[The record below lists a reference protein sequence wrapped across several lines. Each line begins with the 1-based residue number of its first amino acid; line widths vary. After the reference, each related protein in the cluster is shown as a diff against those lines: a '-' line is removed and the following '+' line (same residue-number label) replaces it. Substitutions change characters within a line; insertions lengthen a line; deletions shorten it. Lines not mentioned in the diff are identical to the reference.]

1 MESEKLK
8 KNVGGNLSFLNQL
21 TMKNNNF
28 SVIESGDMLNEL
40 SLSMV
45 LGGAIENE
53 TLDMDCDHCNTCGNG
68 GNNSNNTTKEEAHVN
83 IG

>member
-1 MESEKLK
+1 M
-8 KNVGGNLSFLNQL
+8 SFLNQL
-21 TMKNNNF
+21 TMENNNF

-68 GNNSNNTTKEEAHVN
+68 GNNSNNTPKEEAHVN

>member
-1 MESEKLK
+1 
-8 KNVGGNLSFLNQL
+8 
-21 TMKNNNF
+21 
-28 SVIESGDMLNEL
+28 MLNEL

-68 GNNSNNTTKEEAHVN
+68 GNNSNNTTKEEAYVN

>member
-1 MESEKLK
+1 
-8 KNVGGNLSFLNQL
+8 
-21 TMKNNNF
+21 MKNDVF

-45 LGGAIENE
+45 LGGAIGNE
-53 TLDMDCDHCNTCGNG
+53 GVGRDCDHCNTCGNG
-68 GNNSNNTTKEEAHVN
+68 GNNSNNTTEEEILVN